1 LELSSFIVASIHGDR
16 RCRAEERGMAIK
28 KNGVVLR
35 HVHALFNIGAI
46 GTLTDGQ
53 LLERFAAGSGEAREL
68 AFAALVERH
77 GPFVLRICR
86 AVLGNE
92 HEADDAFQATFLA
105 LVRKAESLLARDSLG
120 PWLHQAA
127 YRAACHDRSARA
139 RRRSHEH
146 AAALRSEWQ
155 DRNDGRQGLEEVI
168 HEEINRLPAR
178 NRVAV
183 VLCDLE
189 GRTLEQAARH
199 LGCAV
204 GTVKSRLSR
213 GREKLRSRLV
223 RRGIAPASCPLTLLA
238 SGAAGATVPAAL
250 AETTVRYATGGKVIV
265 GMVPAAVAART
276 EGVLISMFLSNLK
289 AVAVATAVAASL
301 AAGVAVLAQQGDEPG
316 RESPAQSVNTTV
328 TYEILVSHNGRN
340 PRSVAIVNV
349 TDGNPIRVETTEAV
363 ILIQPKTGPGPEGV
377 MKRDEPKKPEA
388 AAKREQAKK
397 PEPAAKRDEPKKP
410 EAAAKPDEPKKP
422 EAAAKPEEPKKP
434 EEPGTK
440 AVRKKR
446 RGPGLGMMGG
456 TSMGPRK
463 RTTGRTRKDLEPG
476 RSEEGRE
483 GQETG
488 RPKEGGEAAPGAA
501 IPASDRD
508 GTGAIE

>member
-1 LELSSFIVASIHGDR
+1 
-16 RCRAEERGMAIK
+16 MAIK
-28 KNGVVLR
+28 QNGIIPR
-35 HVHALFNIGAI
+35 HFHTLFNVGAI

-53 LLERFAAGSGEAREL
+53 LLERFAAGGGEAREL

-92 HEADDAFQATFLA
+92 NEADDAFQATFLA

-139 RRRSHEH
+139 RRRAHER
-146 AAALRSEWQ
+146 AAPVRSEWLDLD
-155 DRNDGRQGLEEVI
+155 DRREGLEGVI
-168 HEEINRLPAR
+168 HEEINRLPDR
-178 NRVAV
+178 YRVAV

-189 GRTLEQAARH
+189 GRTHEQAARH

-213 GREKLRSRLV
+213 GREKLRTRLV
-223 RRGIAPASCPLTLLA
+223 RRGIVPTAGLVTAL
-238 SGAAGATVPAAL
+238 AAGVARATVPAAL
-250 AETTVRYATGGKVIV
+250 AEATVRYGAGGNATV
-265 GMVPAAVAART
+265 GAVPAAVASLAK
-276 EGVLISMFLSNLK
+276 GVLMSMFLNKLK
-289 AVAVATAVAASL
+289 ALAIATAVAGSL
-301 AAGVAVLAQQGDEPG
+301 AAGVAVLAQQGSEPA
-316 RESPAQSVNTTV
+316 RESRVRRVDTTV

-363 ILIQPKTGPGPEGV
+363 ILIQPKTGPRPEGV

-388 AAKREQAKK
+388 AAKRA
-397 PEPAAKRDEPKKP
+397 EPKKP
-410 EAAAKPDEPKKP
+410 EAAAKPDAPEKP
-422 EAAAKPEEPKKP
+422 EAAAKPDAPEKPEPAAKPDAPEKPEPAAKPDAPEKP

-440 AVRKKR
+440 AVRRRR

-463 RTTGRTRKDLEPG
+463 RTIGRTRKDLEPG
-476 RSEEGRE
+476 RPDEG
-483 GQETG
+483 
-488 RPKEGGEAAPGAA
+488 
-501 IPASDRD
+501 
-508 GTGAIE
+508 